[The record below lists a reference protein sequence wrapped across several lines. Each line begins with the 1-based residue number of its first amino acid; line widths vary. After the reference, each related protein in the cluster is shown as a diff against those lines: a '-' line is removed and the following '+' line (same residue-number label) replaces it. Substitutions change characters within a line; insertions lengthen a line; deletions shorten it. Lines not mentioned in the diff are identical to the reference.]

1 MPLDGGTITQG
12 IKVPRNFNKEP
23 EHVIGCRV
31 PAAILVLESFGM
43 TTTRIRPCCVPG
55 CTDKETARFSIPS
68 DELVRQIWVSRIN
81 NPKLIEV
88 PEHAVAYYRV
98 CARHFH
104 DMCFVT
110 GSNNKKLQRY
120 SLHSFAHTTK
130 ALLVNNLVSPRAI
143 GGNCEDDGSLS
154 YLDNLKSF
162 LNTQVA
168 ITATPLVLAP
178 VYPPEETVQLPAEDN
193 MDLATAYVSGVIG
206 KKLRKNC
213 LRANPVKLI
222 WKRKKTC
229 QNIC

>member
-1 MPLDGGTITQG
+1 
-12 IKVPRNFNKEP
+12 
-23 EHVIGCRV
+23 
-31 PAAILVLESFGM
+31 
-43 TTTRIRPCCVPG
+43 
-55 CTDKETARFSIPS
+55 
-68 DELVRQIWVSRIN
+68 VRQIWVSRIN

-168 ITATPLVLAP
+168 ITSTPLVLAP

-206 KKLRKNC
+206 KKLRK
-213 LRANPVKLI
+213 KLPACQSCQVNLETEEDLPEHMLI
-222 WKRKKTC
+222 RVREYAPHALVRPSVELSQAVNWTTRLFFCVATYNNNIQYKKTFFHDRE
-229 QNIC
+229 